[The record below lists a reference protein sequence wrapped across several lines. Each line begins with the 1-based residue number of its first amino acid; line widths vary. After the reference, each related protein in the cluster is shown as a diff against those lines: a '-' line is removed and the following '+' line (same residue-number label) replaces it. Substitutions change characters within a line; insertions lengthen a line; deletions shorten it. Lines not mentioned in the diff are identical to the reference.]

1 MLASIIKYKGK
12 TKQNGQISDRQISGR
27 QISGRQDA
35 GRQHPGQIKVKRK
48 QTKRAEYR
56 TLKKGPYN
64 GFSLVELLIA
74 ISIAGILMVFA
85 TQHTAYFYSNLLKVQ
100 FAIAIEEELDALEH
114 VISTHLEKAGY
125 LQQTKVVQL
134 ALPSTSLAS
143 VAISQFGKEAANS
156 CITFSYDQN
165 SDGKVS
171 TSPNEFFGFRLRD
184 KAIEYR
190 VAKRTCKQAYWQDAT
205 DSKDIQI
212 DDFSVATSA
221 LTSWGASYTVTIKA
235 SSRIMSSVKA
245 TKVFIVEV
253 ANVRQK

>member
-1 MLASIIKYKGK
+1 M
-12 TKQNGQISDRQISGR
+12 
-27 QISGRQDA
+27 
-35 GRQHPGQIKVKRK
+35 
-48 QTKRAEYR
+48 
-56 TLKKGPYN
+56 
-64 GFSLVELLIA
+64 ELLIA

-212 DDFSVATSA
+212 DDFSVAASA
-221 LTSWGASYTVTIKA
+221 FTSWGASYTVTIKA